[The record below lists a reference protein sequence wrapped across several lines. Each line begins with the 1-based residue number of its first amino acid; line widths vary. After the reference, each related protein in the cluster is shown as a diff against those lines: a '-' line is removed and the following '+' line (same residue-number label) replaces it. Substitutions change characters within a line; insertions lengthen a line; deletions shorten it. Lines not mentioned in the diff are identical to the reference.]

1 MTSEEIV
8 AIFATALD
16 NFEPITGQPTNTD
29 LTRLWEAVAPLLI
42 QIMYDKT
49 GRKHNLIGL
58 ILTKIA
64 YDACYGEAFPKPN
77 RIDAYDPDIDDDAKS
92 VVCERL
98 EAAHKGI

>member
-1 MTSEEIV
+1 MV
-8 AIFATALD
+8 AKFAHVLD
-16 NFEPITGQPTNTD
+16 NFEPITGQLSGID
-29 LTRLWEAVAPLLI
+29 LTRLREAVAPLLL
-42 QIMYDKT
+42 QNPYDKT